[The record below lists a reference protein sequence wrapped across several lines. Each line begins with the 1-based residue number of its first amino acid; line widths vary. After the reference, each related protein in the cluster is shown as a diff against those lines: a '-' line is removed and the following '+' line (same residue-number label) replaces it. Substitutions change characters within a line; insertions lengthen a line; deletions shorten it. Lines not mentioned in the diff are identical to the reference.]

1 MKNNL
6 YSYRFELI
14 FLSILLIGILFR
26 YLNNFDQMFWNDENY
41 TLFITDPSIKF
52 EEFVKRHKA
61 IDENP
66 ILYFYI
72 LRIFN
77 GISYTAENLRLSS
90 IIFSTLS
97 IVASYKLFRIFYDK
111 NTSLFCL
118 AIISLNIFLIWQA
131 KEARIASSVVFFGII
146 NIILFHKFLISDKLK
161 YGLSLFL
168 INLFSLSYYPFLLMI
183 IISQF
188 FYVIFNNKTKIKS
201 YLIISLLTLV
211 FYIFLNIDYIFL
223 KAGKPYHHFHL
234 DMTFFINYFF
244 RSFFG
249 SIIFGGLSLL
259 IFSVSFLKLILKKRN
274 DFIIFNV
281 YLIIV
286 TYMFAISYS
295 ILKEG
300 GVIAPRYYIF
310 LIPSI
315 IIIIVEFFHNKKF
328 QNFKYIYLVL
338 TLINS
343 ILLFDDWKIQKPRA
357 SFLLKNINTE
367 ISNNY
372 FTDEGG
378 INGYEQVFDYYFQN
392 SSILKKKIN
401 YVSKN
406 SIQKYDMIN
415 YICFNHAEMHVG
427 LNKNIQNPLKCNKS
441 LKNFS
446 IFSEKE
452 IKDFKIILYK
462 KDIN

>member
-1 MKNNL
+1 MKNKIFK
-6 YSYRFELI
+6 YKFELI
-14 FLSILLIGILFR
+14 FLSILIIGFLFR

-52 EEFVKRHKA
+52 EEFLERHKS

-77 GISYTAENLRLSS
+77 NLSYTAEHLRLSS

-111 NTSLFCL
+111 QTSLFCL
-118 AIISLNIFLIWQA
+118 AMISLNIFLIWQA
-131 KEARIASSVVFFGII
+131 KEARIASSIVFFGII
-146 NIILFHKFLISDKLK
+146 NIILFYKFLIKNNLK
-161 YGLSLFL
+161 YKLSLFL
-168 INLFSLSYYPFLLMI
+168 INLISLSYYPFLLMI
-183 IISQF
+183 VISQILYIF
-188 FYVIFNNKTKIKS
+188 FNNKPKLKS
-201 YLIISLLTLV
+201 YTIITLFSFI
-211 FYIFLNIDYIFL
+211 FYILLNFDYILL
-223 KAGKPYHHFHL
+223 KTSKPYHHFDL
-234 DMTFFINYFF
+234 DITFFINYFF

-249 SIIFGGLSLL
+249 SIIFGGLSLI
-259 IFSVSFLKLILKKRN
+259 IFSLSFFQLIRKNRN
-274 DFIIFNV
+274 HFIIFNV
-281 YLIIV
+281 YLIV
-286 TYMFAISYS
+286 TTYTFVILYS
-295 ILKEG
+295 LFKDG

-315 IIIIVEFFHNKKF
+315 IIIIIEFFNNKKF
-328 QNFKYIYLVL
+328 HKLKYLYLIL
-338 TLINS
+338 TLFNS
-343 ILLFDDWKIQKPRA
+343 LILYDEWKIQKPRA

-367 ISNNY
+367 VSNNY

-378 INGYEQVFDYYFQN
+378 HKNYEEVYDYYFKK
-392 SSILKKKIN
+392 SSILKEKIN
-401 YVSKN
+401 YISKK
-406 SIQKYDMIN
+406 SIQEYDTL
-415 YICFNHAEMHVG
+415 YFVCFNHAEMHVG

-441 LKNFS
+441 IEDFS

-462 KDIN
+462 KY

>member
-1 MKNNL
+1 
-6 YSYRFELI
+6 
-14 FLSILLIGILFR
+14 
-26 YLNNFDQMFWNDENY
+26 
-41 TLFITDPSIKF
+41 
-52 EEFVKRHKA
+52 
-61 IDENP
+61 
-66 ILYFYI
+66 
-72 LRIFN
+72 
-77 GISYTAENLRLSS
+77 
-90 IIFSTLS
+90 
-97 IVASYKLFRIFYDK
+97 
-111 NTSLFCL
+111 
-118 AIISLNIFLIWQA
+118 
-131 KEARIASSVVFFGII
+131 
-146 NIILFHKFLISDKLK
+146 
-161 YGLSLFL
+161 
-168 INLFSLSYYPFLLMI
+168 
-183 IISQF
+183 
-188 FYVIFNNKTKIKS
+188 
-201 YLIISLLTLV
+201 
-211 FYIFLNIDYIFL
+211 
-223 KAGKPYHHFHL
+223 
-234 DMTFFINYFF
+234 
-244 RSFFG
+244 
-249 SIIFGGLSLL
+249 
-259 IFSVSFLKLILKKRN
+259 
-274 DFIIFNV
+274 
-281 YLIIV
+281 
-286 TYMFAISYS
+286 MFAISYS

-315 IIIIVEFFHNKKF
+315 IVIIVEFFHNKKF

-406 SIQKYDMIN
+406 SIQKYNMIN
-415 YICFNHAEMHVG
+415 YICLNHAEMHVG

-441 LKNFS
+441 FKNFS

-462 KDIN
+462 KDNN

>member
-1 MKNNL
+1 MRKKINN
-6 YSYRFELI
+6 YKFELT
-14 FLSILLIGILFR
+14 FLSILIIGFLFR

-52 EEFVKRHKA
+52 KEFLERHKS
-61 IDENP
+61 IDESP

-72 LRIFN
+72 LRIIN
-77 GISYTAENLRLSS
+77 NISYSAEHLRLSS

-97 IVASYKLFRIFYDK
+97 IIASYKLFRIFYDK
-111 NTSLFCL
+111 QTSLFCL

-131 KEARIASSVVFFGII
+131 KEARIASSIVFFGII
-146 NIILFHKFLISDKLK
+146 NIILFYKFLINNSPK
-161 YGLSLFL
+161 YKLSLFL

-188 FYVIFNNKTKIKS
+188 FYVVINNKTKIKS
-201 YLIISLLTLV
+201 YIIISLLTFI
-211 FYIFLNIDYIFL
+211 FYIFLNIDYILL

-234 DMTFFINYFF
+234 DISFFVNYFF

-249 SIIFGGLSLL
+249 SIIFGGLSLI
-259 IFSVSFLKLILKKRN
+259 IFSISFFQLIIKKRN
-274 DFIIFNV
+274 YFIIFNI

-286 TYMFAISYS
+286 TYGFAILYS
-295 ILKEG
+295 LFKDG

-315 IIIIVEFFHNKKF
+315 IIVITEFFNNKKF
-328 QNFKYIYLVL
+328 KNLKYFYLII
-338 TLINS
+338 TLFNS
-343 ILLFDDWKIQKPRA
+343 LILFDDWKIQKPRA
-357 SFLLKNINTE
+357 SYLLKNINTE

-372 FTDEGG
+372 FTNEGG
-378 INGYEQVFDYYFQN
+378 HKEYEEVYDYYFQK
-392 SSILKKKIN
+392 SSTLKKKIN
-401 YVSKN
+401 YVSKK
-406 SIQKYDMIN
+406 SIQEYDTL
-415 YICFNHAEMHVG
+415 YFICLNHAEMHVG

-446 IFSEKE
+446 IFLEKE

-462 KDIN
+462 KDTN